1 MGPQIRTIT
10 TPFGAFIRRRER
22 MCALQPIRLD
32 RLCHALRF
40 GAAAVFGLALAGG
53 PSSAADLA
61 PIVKDPLPIVPGWTG
76 FYGGLHGGYGWGKK
90 TFVDNFPTFDGE
102 IDADTHIQ
110 GALGGLQLGYNHQF
124 NWLVVG
130 VEGNFSWAG
139 VKNDFPCFGFG
150 DQICSSTAEWFASV
164 AGRVGVTTGPA
175 LFYGK
180 GGLAWVHDR
189 FTNLAT
195 CSGSQPTSSGG
206 IPAACGDQ
214 FFSNQNRPG
223 WLVGGGFEY
232 RFAPNWSTFV
242 EYNYMDF
249 GSWSAPFSDGANGF
263 FTEEIHQR
271 VNIVK
276 VGLNYYFGWGAGAL
290 AKASSAYAA
299 ADVTTAEPDEPLSRV
314 TVFTAFDASKYSY
327 AGAIGALI
335 APYKDLDTSGLRLYL
350 VGEAGAYK
358 YSDGSGGFIHGV
370 YESGDAL
377 VGYAFEGDTYS
388 ISFFAGGNA
397 INQSLQEVDTTNEVQ
412 GTRLGAKVRTDVWI
426 NPTPLT
432 LVSGDAEY
440 STAFKTY
447 SARFRPGYDVA
458 QGKGIF
464 VGPEVAVNGNERYN
478 QWRIGAHVT
487 QLKLGRIQFDVS
499 AGYADDSVVGTS
511 GYGTIEASV
520 NF

>member
-1 MGPQIRTIT
+1 LARQQRKGAAFVRSHIREIFAPFAA
-10 TPFGAFIRRRER
+10 PFGAVA
-22 MCALQPIRLD
+22 AL
-32 RLCHALRF
+32 
-40 GAAAVFGLALAGG
+40 GLALASP
-53 PSSAADLA
+53 PSFAADLA
-61 PIVKDPLPIVPGWTG
+61 PIVKDPLPAAAPLVAGWTG
-76 FYGGLHGGYGWGKK
+76 FYGGIHGGYGWGKK
-90 TFVDNFPTFDGE
+90 TFVDNFPVFDGE

-110 GALGGLQLGYNHQF
+110 GGLGGLQLGYNQQF

-130 VEGNFSWAG
+130 VEGNFSWAD
-139 VKNDFPCFGFG
+139 VKQNFSCFGFG
-150 DQICSSTAEWFASV
+150 DQICSSTADWFASV

-180 GGLAWVHDR
+180 GGVAWVHDH

-206 IPAACGDQ
+206 ITAACGDQ
-214 FFSNQNRPG
+214 FISNQTRPG

-276 VGLNYYFGWGAGAL
+276 VGLNYYFTWGAVGSPNAQ
-290 AKASSAYAA
+290 ARSAFAA
-299 ADVTTAEPDEPLSRV
+299 ADIADVPDEPLSRV
-314 TVFTAFDASKYSY
+314 TVFTAFDVSKYSY

-335 APYKDLDTSGLRLYL
+335 APYKDLDTSGLRVYL

-358 YSDGSGGFIHGV
+358 YADGSGGFIHGT

-388 ISFFAGGNA
+388 INVLAGGNA

-440 STAFKTY
+440 STAFNTY
-447 SARFRPGYDVA
+447 SARFRPGYDVT
-458 QGKGIF
+458 QDKGIF

-478 QWRIGAHVT
+478 QWRLGAHVT

-499 AGYADDSVVGTS
+499 AGYANDSVVGTS
-511 GYGTIEASV
+511 GYGTLEASV